1 MRHWYDIFPS
11 HTGLSLYI
19 WIIFCVLPFYFIFRS
34 TSLFEIVIGSVVTLL
49 FFGVYW
55 VTFTSRG
62 PLVYIGLSVEYIIHI
77 FMTLLYGYVYFALFS
92 AFFVGNIRHKAG
104 FITMYVIH
112 LVVTAGAMTA
122 GFIIKYSL
130 FLEQIPFLIMTI
142 LGVIL
147 IPINRYNRIKQEE
160 LEGQLEDA
168 NRKIAELAIMEER
181 HRIARDL
188 HDTLGQKLS
197 MIGLKSEL
205 SAKLMERNQE
215 AAKQELKDVQD
226 TARQALKEVREM
238 VSDMKS
244 IQVEDEIEHA
254 KQLLKLAGIACEV
267 KAEADI
273 DRIPILIENVI
284 SMCLKEA
291 VTNIVKHSN
300 ASKCCLR
307 LRDTEEA
314 THLQVIDNG
323 VGTTGKNKFGNGLT
337 GMKERLDFVN
347 GTLRIHS
354 SSEGFEVLVSVP
366 KVLKQ
371 VEEEG
376 DV

>member
-1 MRHWYDIFPS
+1 MRHWYDIFPR

-19 WIIFCVLPFYFIFRS
+19 WMIFCVLPFYFIFRS

-62 PLVYIGLSVEYIIHI
+62 PLVYIGLSVEYVIHI
-77 FMTLLYGYVYFALFS
+77 IMTLLYGYVYFALFS

-238 VSDMKS
+238 VSNMKS
-244 IQVEDEIEHA
+244 IRIEDEIDHA
-254 KQLLKLAGIACEV
+254 KQLLKLAGIDCEV
-267 KAEADI
+267 KVEADI
-273 DRIPILIENVI
+273 GHFPILIENVI
-284 SMCLKEA
+284 SMCLKES

-300 ASKCCLR
+300 ASRCFIHLR
-307 LRDTEEA
+307 ETDDS
-314 THLQVIDNG
+314 THLQVLDNG
-323 VGTTGKNKFGNGLT
+323 MGTVDKNKFGNGLT
-337 GMKERLDFVN
+337 GMKERLEFVN

-371 VEEEG
+371 VEKEG